1 MFVNIPNDLI
11 VVFHCF
17 SCFLFISA
25 WLLSFS
31 LGLYVAAVLFFSP
44 ENVKDGHIVLS
55 HADKSVIYIVC
66 LCLPERKSKH
76 IFSEMPSC
84 LLAGV
89 HIINELSVVAAAF
102 RCQINNMV
110 DGRDTQMCACVCV
123 CVWLKQNTSAH
134 THTHTH
140 KLVLPLLLFL
150 LQSHRECAHIKC
162 STIDTQT
169 FLGLSLITKAP
180 LAVQGP
186 AHVGDICC

>member
-1 MFVNIPNDLI
+1 MSAAKTQNLQKNICCSCHFCSLTCISLCRLMFVNIPNYLI

-17 SCFLFISA
+17 SWFLFISA

-89 HIINELSVVAAAF
+89 HIINQLSVVAAAF
-102 RCQINNMV
+102 RCHINNMV

-140 KLVLPLLLFL
+140 INLCCLFFYSCFNL
-150 LQSHRECAHIKC
+150 TGNVHI
-162 STIDTQT
+162 
-169 FLGLSLITKAP
+169 
-180 LAVQGP
+180 
-186 AHVGDICC
+186 